1 MNMNALSC
9 LSDAALAA
17 ELGRLA
23 RCEREAT
30 TALLVHLAEFDARRL
45 YRGAGYDSM
54 FTYCTGALRLSE
66 GGAYNRIEVAR
77 AARRFP
83 ALLERMRAGEL
94 TLATARLLAP
104 HLDDVNQDQIL
115 RAAAG
120 QSKSE
125 VEKLIV
131 ALVPRPDVP
140 SSVRK
145 RPVPVHGITNP
156 STAPQDALGSM
167 VGTVPSAEPASFA
180 PAPTPPRRPVTP
192 LSPGRYEIRFTA
204 SEATREK
211 LRQAQ
216 DLLRHAV
223 PNGDPAEIFDRAL
236 TVLLEDLARKKF
248 AATTRPGKA
257 REHADDSR
265 VIPAAVKR
273 AVWLR
278 DGGRCAF
285 VTTDGHR
292 CDARGFLEFHHR
304 TPYAAGGKATV
315 GNIELRC
322 RSHNGYEAELYF
334 FGHRSHPDV
343 IRETTIAYGHPHLQL
358 VPGQVR
364 PGDSAHARP
373 DNPERRPEA
382 LEIRPLS
389 RPFVGGATA
398 AGGSPPPRKRWS
410 PPPGARRRAGG
421 Q

>member
-1 MNMNALSC
+1 MNAPSC

-17 ELGRLA
+17 ELRRLA

-45 YRGAGYDSM
+45 YRGAGFDSM

-104 HLDDVNQDQIL
+104 HLDQVNQEDVL

-120 QSKSE
+120 KSKSE
-125 VEKLIV
+125 VEKLIA
-131 ALVPRPDVP
+131 ALAPRPDVP

-145 RPVPVHGITNP
+145 RPVRVMTNP
-156 STAPQDALGSM
+156 ANAPHDALLPIGGTVSTA
-167 VGTVPSAEPASFA
+167 EPEEVAS
-180 PAPTPPRRPVTP
+180 APTPAPEPLRRAVRP
-192 LSPGRYEIRFTA
+192 LSVDRYEIRFTA

-211 LRQAQ
+211 LLQAQ
-216 DLLRHAV
+216 DLLRHVV

-248 AATTRPGKA
+248 AATSRPGKV
-257 REHADDSR
+257 REHAADSR

-285 VTTDGHR
+285 VATDGHR

-304 TPYAAGGKATV
+304 TPYAVGGKPTV
-315 GNIELRC
+315 DNIELRC
-322 RSHNGYEAELYF
+322 RSHNAYEAELYF
-334 FGHRSHPDV
+334 GPRSHPDV
-343 IRETTIAYGHPHLQL
+343 VRETSMAYGRPHLEL

-364 PGDSAHARP
+364 S
-373 DNPERRPEA
+373 
-382 LEIRPLS
+382 
-389 RPFVGGATA
+389 GAATHVCL
-398 AGGSPPPRKRWS
+398 
-410 PPPGARRRAGG
+410 
-421 Q
+421 